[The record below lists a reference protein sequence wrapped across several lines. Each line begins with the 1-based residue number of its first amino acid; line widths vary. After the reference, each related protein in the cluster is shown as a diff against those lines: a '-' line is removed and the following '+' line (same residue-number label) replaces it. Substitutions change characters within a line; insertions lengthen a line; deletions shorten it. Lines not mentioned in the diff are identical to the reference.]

1 MVKSVFLPFGGDA
14 EGDITFE
21 SPEKM
26 ADFHAS
32 ANAHDGVEM
41 IRHGQRDQGCP
52 AALLLQPRR
61 RFEDDAPATR
71 IIEVMRA
78 AKLVAQRDENR
89 VGFAGPGWTMVRE
102 RLA

>member
-1 MVKSVFLPFGGDA
+1 
-14 EGDITFE
+14 
-21 SPEKM
+21 M
-26 ADFHAS
+26 ADFHALPES
-32 ANAHDGVEM
+32 HDGVQV

-61 RFEDDAPATR
+61 RFEDESPATS
-71 IIEVMRA
+71 IIKMTRSAVLM
-78 AKLVAQRDENR
+78 AKSYEDR